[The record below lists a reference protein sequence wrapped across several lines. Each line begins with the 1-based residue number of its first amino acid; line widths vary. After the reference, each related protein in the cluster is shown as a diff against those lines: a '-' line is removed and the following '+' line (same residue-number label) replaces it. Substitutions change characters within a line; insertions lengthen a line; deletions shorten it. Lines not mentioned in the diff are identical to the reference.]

1 MKTAEFI
8 SAAYAAVQALSDDG
22 DQMHRRAV
30 SGKPLTVHRHGR
42 RKVPAGPVHGG
53 MTELVPVWAVSL
65 RVQGQSID
73 RGDRERFFS
82 QAEAEAF
89 ACAVETAL
97 SEMPPPVPPQANYP
111 PRPVG
116 RPQEL
121 ASGRARTLYL
131 DDESFATAKSLG
143 NGSASEGIRAA
154 LKIAAAGIAGCRSRD
169 WLASAQ

>member
-97 SEMPPPVPPQANYP
+97 
-111 PRPVG
+111 
-116 RPQEL
+116 
-121 ASGRARTLYL
+121 ASGP
-131 DDESFATAKSLG
+131 D
-143 NGSASEGIRAA
+143 IR
-154 LKIAAAGIAGCRSRD
+154 
-169 WLASAQ
+169 